1 MDVLVARFWYPARP
15 FFARPAALMDTVV
28 STVHG
33 VVRPLP
39 ARRLDAAG
47 QAHVDYRTVLGLA
60 WPFVL
65 NSSVQAVLNLT
76 DTWFIGRLST
86 QALAAMGS
94 VYWLVLMFVLLL
106 GGVGIAVQTLV
117 AQANGARR
125 WRRAAQA
132 EWTAQWGALLT
143 APLFFA
149 AAWAGSM
156 MLHPFALEPA
166 VERQALEFWVP
177 RMAGAP
183 IGVALWAVLGFFNG
197 VAQPRVTLMVTLLVA
212 VLNAIFN
219 QFFIFELKMGI
230 AGSAWATNVAQ
241 LSGWLVAMALFLAP
255 RINERFHSRLMWHLR
270 PVRLLRQFVLGF
282 PMGLVYAA
290 DLLGIALFQIMTVRL
305 SNVDGAATQIVM
317 MLTSIA
323 YLPAVG
329 FAMTGTTLVGQSI
342 GAGDKEWAMRLGNA
356 TIKLSVGYMALIGIV
371 LAVAGPWL
379 LTWFVSP
386 QDGNAADVVA
396 LGRMLVWIA
405 AGYQIFDGLNLGSSL
420 ALRGAGDAAVPAA
433 MVIVLSWFVFVP
445 LAHALAFAPGQ
456 GYVDFLPQFGLGAV
470 GGWLAALIYAFG
482 LGMVF
487 FLRWRSAAW
496 KKIRL
501 Q

>member
-1 MDVLVARFWYPARP
+1 
-15 FFARPAALMDTVV
+15 MDTAVFATSQV
-28 STVHG
+28 MHK
-33 VVRPLP
+33 LP
-39 ARRLDAAG
+39 AQRHDVAG
-47 QAHVDYRTVLGLA
+47 RPHVDYRAVLALA

-86 QALAAMGS
+86 QALAAMGA
-94 VYWLVLMFVLLL
+94 VYWLVLVFVLLL

-117 AQANGARR
+117 AQANGGRR

-132 EWTAQWGALLT
+132 EWTAQWGTLLT
-143 APLFFA
+143 VPLFLA
-149 AAWAGSM
+149 AAWAGPA

-177 RMAGAP
+177 RMIGAP

-197 VAQPRVTLMVTLLVA
+197 ISRPRVTLAITLLVA
-212 VLNAIFN
+212 ALNAALN
-219 QFFIFELKMGI
+219 RLFIFDLEMGI

-241 LSGWLVAMALFLAP
+241 LSGWLVAMSLFLATSA
-255 RINERFHSRLMWHLR
+255 NARFHSRLMWRLR
-270 PVRLLRQFVLGF
+270 PARLLRQFLLGF

-305 SNVDGAATQIVM
+305 GSVDGAATQIVM

-356 TIKLSVGYMALIGIV
+356 TIKLSVGYMALIGV
-371 LAVAGPWL
+371 FLAVAGPWL
-379 LTWFVSP
+379 LRWFVSP
-386 QDGNAADVVA
+386 SDSHAAEVVA
-396 LGRMLVWIA
+396 LGGTLVWIA
-405 AGYQIFDGLNLGSSL
+405 AGYQIFDGLNLGSGL
-420 ALRGAGDAAVPAA
+420 ALRGAGDAVVPAA

-445 LAHALAFAPGQ
+445 VAHALAFAPGR
-456 GYVDFLPQFGLGAV
+456 GYVHFLPQFGLGAV
-470 GGWLAALIYAFG
+470 GGWLAALLYVFG
-482 LGMVF
+482 LGTMLFV
-487 FLRWRSAAW
+487 RWRSAAW

-501 Q
+501 